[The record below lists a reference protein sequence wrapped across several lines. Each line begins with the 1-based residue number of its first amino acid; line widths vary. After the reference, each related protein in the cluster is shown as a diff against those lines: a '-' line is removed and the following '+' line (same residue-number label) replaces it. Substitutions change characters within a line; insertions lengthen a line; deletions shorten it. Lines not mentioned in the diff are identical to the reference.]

1 MFGRMTGGVSCTGCS
16 NSPRPRTYAKLAL
29 YKLPASRI
37 WRRIFMTITD
47 GPSGILWTFT
57 APCITA
63 RSNSSICRSLHQN
76 SSRQYMRDA
85 IQHMLSSR
93 LMHVACVAH
102 ACGMRVST
110 HHRVHASCSGPAPS
124 SPFRHVHS
132 GQTHSIACN
141 MLVASTQLIHPRSLL
156 KTRTA

>member
-1 MFGRMTGGVSCTGCS
+1 
-16 NSPRPRTYAKLAL
+16 
-29 YKLPASRI
+29 
-37 WRRIFMTITD
+37 MTITD

-63 RSNSSICRSLHQN
+63 RSNSSICRSLHQK

-85 IQHMLSSR
+85 TQHVLSSR
-93 LMHVACVAH
+93 LMHVACVAQLIIG
-102 ACGMRVST
+102 CMRGST
-110 HHRVHASCSGPAPS
+110 HHRVHATCSGPAPS

-141 MLVASTQLIHPRSLL
+141 MLVASTQLIHPCSML